1 MSQAVFYGVFVYFWM
16 KIRFFCSCCTI
27 SPQNVCSSCWQI
39 IWLTSSC
46 IHRIRSLVE
55 LCYYDAVQVP
65 VLWPWELCVGTGKE
79 RPENPLSG
87 KLRRQVSDQGRT
99 DFSVS
104 DTNLPGSLSSAGNSL
119 TWPLL
124 TNLADD
130 CMQDITQLCLLGLPM
145 YSLTIEKHTEKLFI
159 TCTFR
164 LAHL

>member
-124 TNLADD
+124 TNPGWWLHAGYNPALLAWLANVFTYHRKTHWET
-130 CMQDITQLCLLGLPM
+130 IIYNM
-145 YSLTIEKHTEKLFI
+145 YI
-159 TCTFR
+159 
-164 LAHL
+164 